1 MIIRTLQDEIV
12 RHHYDGGEDGEVE
25 HVKLSSP
32 VHLAFDLA
40 SALLD
45 DAFAD
50 ADDAHIVVV
59 FLMLVLLIY
68 RRQNLLA

>member
-1 MIIRTLQDEIV
+1 MIVRTLQDEIV

-50 ADDAHIVVV
+50 ADDAHIIVV
-59 FLMLVLLIY
+59 FVLVLFID
-68 RRQNLLA
+68 RW

>member
-25 HVKLSSP
+25 HVKLSSL

-40 SALLD
+40 SAPLD
-45 DAFAD
+45 DAFAY

-59 FLMLVLLIY
+59 FALVLFID
-68 RRQNLLA
+68 RW

>member
-25 HVKLSSP
+25 HVKLSSL

-50 ADDAHIVVV
+50 ADDAHIIVV
-59 FLMLVLLIY
+59 FALVFLVY
-68 RRQNLLA
+68 RRQT